1 MKLIFGINGYAI
13 GSILCFSGLII
24 VVYKIAF
31 EVFER
36 IEIANI
42 AAIITTLY
50 PFFNFYAITILT
62 EPIYILLLYI
72 SLYFAIRFIKTK
84 KIKFALFF
92 SIFFALDSLV
102 RFANLSM
109 FVFFVILFL
118 FFTKEKLKTTFFMI
132 ISFCLIMSFW
142 WIRNYFVFNEFVAT
156 AVGESGKIF
165 YAGNNPSNKSG
176 GGTKDEV
183 DFSKFN
189 HIKDIKLKDEAMKK
203 AALNWIKQNPLQWI
217 KLEFIKLKRFFSP
230 FFFAKQFNKWYY
242 NLISLLS
249 YGVVFVLFLYGIFS
263 LKKYFYLYS
272 PMLLYAILLTGVH
285 LVFIV
290 SMRYRLPIEPFM
302 IIIASGVIFKG
313 FGLDK
318 SN

>member
-1 MKLIFGINGYAI
+1 LILIILGAKPFLDGLWYMKTAEAIWNNNFLYPNSELRDAPLTPYFFALFYPLKLIFGINGYAI
-13 GSILCFSGLII
+13 GSIFCFSGLII

-109 FVFFVILFL
+109 FVFFIILFL

-230 FFFAKQFNKWYY
+230 FFFAKS
-242 NLISLLS
+242 LIN
-249 YGVVFVLFLYGIFS
+249 GIII
-263 LKKYFYLYS
+263 LYLY
-272 PMLLYAILLTGVH
+272 
-285 LVFIV
+285 
-290 SMRYRLPIEPFM
+290 
-302 IIIASGVIFKG
+302 
-313 FGLDK
+313 
-318 SN
+318 